1 MRVSQTLR
9 RILWSDPAIASGNI
23 AAHALKRK
31 NLPMR
36 SFGYFMICL
45 AGFCV
50 TSLGLHVL
58 LPRPEVAGVSPKVR
72 FIQEHRDDID
82 TLFIGSSRVY
92 HGLNPS
98 VFDAVTAEAGTP
110 THSYNFGVDAMLP
123 PESFYVVDQILAA
136 NPRKLR
142 WVFIELED
150 VQVTMSPEHLY
161 TQRALSWHDWKRT
174 WIVAN
179 KLLELDVH
187 EKWKQ
192 KRNRMLHNRN
202 ALATHFQLFLQ
213 NLANIGRVFDQT
225 QLNPQVEDL
234 PQIEY
239 EPKGD
244 GYAPTMVRMEGE
256 RRARYDVWVA
266 ADPSS
271 ATRRDV
277 DRYADRAFR
286 HCAEEFRAIGATL
299 IFFVTPGS
307 KAFLPSKFIGN
318 QPGTVMAFNDARA
331 FPSLYLA
338 SSRIDEGHLN
348 KTGADEFSRLL
359 ALRFL
364 NWKREG
370 KG

>member
-1 MRVSQTLR
+1 
-9 RILWSDPAIASGNI
+9 
-23 AAHALKRK
+23 
-31 NLPMR
+31 MR
-36 SFGYFMICL
+36 SLGYFIIGL
-45 AGFCV
+45 AGFCI
-50 TSLGLHVL
+50 TSLGLHL
-58 LPRPEVAGVSPKVR
+58 FLPRQEVAGVSPKVR
-72 FIQEHRDDID
+72 FIKEHRDDID

-98 VFDAVTAEAGTP
+98 AFDAVTAAAGLP

-123 PESFYVVDQILAA
+123 PETFYVVDQILAA
-136 NPRKLR
+136 HPRKLR

-150 VQVTMSPEHLY
+150 VQVTISPEHLH

-192 KRNRMLHNRN
+192 KRNRILRNRN
-202 ALATHFQLFLQ
+202 ALATHFRLFLQ
-213 NLANIGRVFDQT
+213 NLVNTGRVFDQT
-225 QLNPQVEDL
+225 PLSSQEEDL
-234 PQIEY
+234 PQLDY

-256 RRARYDVWVA
+256 RRARYEAWVA

-271 ATRRDV
+271 ATLRDV
-277 DRYADRAFR
+277 DRYADQAFR
-286 HCAEEFRAIGATL
+286 HYAEKFRALGATL

-307 KAFLPSKFIGN
+307 RAFLPSRFIGG
-318 QPGTVMAFNDARA
+318 QPGAVMAFNDARA
-331 FPSLYLA
+331 FPSLYLT

-348 KTGADEFSRLL
+348 AKGADEFSRLL

-364 NWKREG
+364 SWKRG
-370 KG
+370 DKG